1 MINIQEMKCIKTIY
15 GHISQ
20 VNYLLLLKDNRIASC
35 SNDKTIRIFN
45 PSNDYHCDQVLKR
58 HSDDIISICQL
69 DDGTIVSCSKD
80 KSIIIGDYT
89 IKNAHILMI
98 CKVITLPNNRIASC
112 SWDNTIK
119 IWKSEPPYSDKPIK
133 VLEGHFGYIWS
144 ILYIQ
149 DRDIMISGSNDF
161 TLSLWNILTYQCV
174 TVIEEINC
182 VSTNSLYQIDNNRVI
197 VGERE
202 TFSIV
207 NIDKCVIEKT
217 TKDESFGI
225 VNCSL
230 KLRDNK
236 TILVGCDYGTFF
248 YDMRTKQYEVKDII
262 EYPISN
268 LLLINDKTF
277 LSCSCSINIKVWDY

>member
-1 MINIQEMKCIKTIY
+1 MKGK
-15 GHISQ
+15 
-20 VNYLLLLKDNRIASC
+20 
-35 SNDKTIRIFN
+35 
-45 PSNDYHCDQVLKR
+45 
-58 HSDDIISICQL
+58 
-69 DDGTIVSCSKD
+69 
-80 KSIIIGDYT
+80 
-89 IKNAHILMI
+89 
-98 CKVITLPNNRIASC
+98 
-112 SWDNTIK
+112 
-119 IWKSEPPYSDKPIK
+119 
-133 VLEGHFGYIWS
+133 HF
-144 ILYIQ
+144 Q
-149 DRDIMISGSNDF
+149 
-161 TLSLWNILTYQCV
+161 
-174 TVIEEINC
+174 
-182 VSTNSLYQIDNNRVI
+182 
-197 VGERE
+197 
-202 TFSIV
+202 IV